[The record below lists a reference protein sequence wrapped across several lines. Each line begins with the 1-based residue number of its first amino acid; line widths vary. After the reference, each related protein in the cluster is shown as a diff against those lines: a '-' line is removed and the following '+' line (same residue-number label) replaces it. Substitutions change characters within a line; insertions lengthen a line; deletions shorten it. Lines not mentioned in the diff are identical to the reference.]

1 MMGSPVLTPDQTYK
15 LGLTYFKENEGR
27 TFHLQFEEKLKLV
40 ALTQQANHG
49 NISNCN
55 LPPLGTLDVIGKQR
69 RAAWSQLGNMEKE
82 EAKLEF
88 LREFGRIVP
97 SFQLHLK
104 EQAAAQQERS
114 ALTLAAQQEN
124 KIQDEKDRETQM
136 EKQSE
141 EMQRR
146 SIQDVLNKQTFEQF
160 KSYAEQQYPES
171 PDQQAVLIKQLQEQ
185 HYYQYMQQAY

>member
-1 MMGSPVLTPDQTYK
+1 
-15 LGLTYFKENEGR
+15 
-27 TFHLQFEEKLKLV
+27 
-40 ALTQQANHG
+40 
-49 NISNCN
+49 
-55 LPPLGTLDVIGKQR
+55 
-69 RAAWSQLGNMEKE
+69 MEKE

-97 SFQLHLK
+97 SFQLHLE

-124 KIQDEKDRETQM
+124 KIQEEKDRETQM

-146 SIQDVLNKQTFEQF
+146 SIQVLLTG
-160 KSYAEQQYPES
+160 
-171 PDQQAVLIKQLQEQ
+171 LISVVNP
-185 HYYQYMQQAY
+185 